1 MDEQT
6 ESTIRKQFIVDL
18 IRGRPLKDFEI
29 LELFVKNGME
39 TPTPAYISQVRTEL
53 EQRKRS
59 SKTKQPKTN
68 E

>member
-1 MDEQT
+1 MDELA

-29 LELFVKNGME
+29 LALFERNGLAV
-39 TPTPAYISQVRTEL
+39 PTPAYISQVRTEL

-59 SKTKQPKTN
+59 TKTKQPKSN